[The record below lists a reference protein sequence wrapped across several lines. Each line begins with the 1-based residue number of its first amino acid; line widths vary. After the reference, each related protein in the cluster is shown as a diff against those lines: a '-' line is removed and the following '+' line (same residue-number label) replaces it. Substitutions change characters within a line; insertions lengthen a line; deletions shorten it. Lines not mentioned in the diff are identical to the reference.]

1 MRKTDRSSIFQGAV
15 LTVSMRWIDRLLGLV
30 STLILARL
38 LIPEDFGIVAMASL
52 VIGLLDVLLDL
63 GVNIALIQNR
73 NAEQA
78 HYDTAW
84 TLRLIQTLVTAGVV
98 VATAPFAADYFGDT
112 RVTPVLQLMGI
123 GLILVGLEN
132 IGVVC
137 FQKEMKFHLDFR
149 YLFLKRLAGFLTT
162 IVAAWFMRSYWAL
175 VIGALAG
182 RSFGTILSYLIHPMR
197 PRLSLQK
204 FDDIFSVSQWMLVRS
219 IGAYLNKNLH
229 MFFVGNRA
237 DTATMG
243 GYSLADQ
250 ISAMPTTELLAPLNR
265 VLFPAFVQARENIS
279 ELKRLFLLAQG
290 VQTLA
295 AIPAAVGLALVAH
308 EAVLILLGEK
318 WLIAVPF
325 VEWLALGSAF
335 SAIAT
340 SGGYILIT
348 MGKVKDAAV
357 VTWANV
363 ALFVIGALVLSPEA
377 GALDLAKLRLATV
390 VLGLLLALILLKRT
404 LVNLSSLDMLRT
416 VYRPIIGASAMAVA
430 IGSAPFSST
439 IAPLVALQ
447 LKIGIGLVV
456 FPATV
461 LFVWWFAGK
470 PEGAERYLLEKAV
483 YITRNF
489 RS

>member
-1 MRKTDRSSIFQGAV
+1 
-15 LTVSMRWIDRLLGLV
+15 
-30 STLILARL
+30 
-38 LIPEDFGIVAMASL
+38 
-52 VIGLLDVLLDL
+52 
-63 GVNIALIQNR
+63 
-73 NAEQA
+73 
-78 HYDTAW
+78 
-84 TLRLIQTLVTAGVV
+84 
-98 VATAPFAADYFGDT
+98 
-112 RVTPVLQLMGI
+112 
-123 GLILVGLEN
+123 LVGLEN